1 MKCANCHAPLNPDSR
16 FCPECGKT
24 TSKPPAWPH
33 VFMAVLLV
41 GVGICF
47 ILGWVASESAIQ
59 QCAWFA
65 SGAVLGILA
74 RMAQAASDK

>member
-1 MKCANCHAPLNPDSR
+1 
-16 FCPECGKT
+16 
-24 TSKPPAWPH
+24 
-33 VFMAVLLV
+33 MAVLLV